1 MSKICRTFA
10 PKIETTMTK
19 RTYIQP
25 KMTAQPV
32 LADMSVML
40 LNSNSAPETSAPARR
55 LNNVP
60 AALANDSAKVF

>member
-1 MSKICRTFA
+1 MIMK
-10 PKIETTMTK
+10 K

-40 LNSNSAPETSAPARR
+40 LNSNSATEPGTNTGGAPGRKR
-55 LNNVP
+55 TP
-60 AALANDSAKVF
+60 VF

>member
-1 MSKICRTFA
+1 MI
-10 PKIETTMTK
+10 MTK

-25 KMTAQPV
+25 KMTVQPV

-40 LNSNSAPETSAPARR
+40 LNSNSGLEPGTAPARK
-55 LNNVP
+55 LNNAP